1 MGGRLSTEALGL
13 SVISILLLS
22 FGLLITIGAL
32 NVFNHTARGV
42 ASAEGVNKIVTI
54 TTETVNYIVQK
65 PFSNSNNYIA
75 YTTSI
80 AVYVPA
86 GTYLIGYNK
95 TTGQFYLE
103 SIQTIGNK
111 TKTSKMYFGVRGN
124 YDVENTIYSNGKPVV
139 KKVEYKTYM
148 FDVSPDNPTKTVSI
162 SFDKTTTYNIQ
173 ITVVKKLTGTS
184 PPEGVIQVTYTITS
198 AEGNAIIVG

>member
-42 ASAEGVNKIVTI
+42 ASAEGVNKIVTV

-65 PFSNSNNYIA
+65 PFTDSNNYIA

-95 TTGQFYLE
+95 TA
-103 SIQTIGNK
+103 
-111 TKTSKMYFGVRGN
+111 V
-124 YDVENTIYSNGKPVV
+124 
-139 KKVEYKTYM
+139 
-148 FDVSPDNPTKTVSI
+148 
-162 SFDKTTTYNIQ
+162 
-173 ITVVKKLTGTS
+173 
-184 PPEGVIQVTYTITS
+184 
-198 AEGNAIIVG
+198 AIRL